1 GEIMKGLFE
10 AVLNLEVTNGTE
22 KAYKKAFEQENERYL
37 TKHTLRDGNGHIVK
51 DELESV
57 WSGNYCHVDILYSIP
72 ARKSKLTISI
82 VSRTLQNVKDAVT
95 DYQMLGAEL
104 VHKNWE

>member
-1 GEIMKGLFE
+1 MKGLFE

-22 KAYKKAFEQENERYL
+22 KPIKAFEQENERYL

-57 WSGNYCHVDILYSIP
+57 WAVIIATSIFCILYQLE
-72 ARKSKLTISI
+72 K
-82 VSRTLQNVKDAVT
+82 
-95 DYQMLGAEL
+95 
-104 VHKNWE
+104 